1 MFSLNPPPSSSVR
14 DEMEAATVTVLFKP
28 SGSIRTRRKEKSQDP
43 APITGWEC
51 FQVVWRLPK
60 IFKFFYIFF
69 IFKRYTENREIRK
82 MMRLRSSSSLTSND
96 IGSFLS
102 LQIFLN
108 VNIRKWKNQSEKK

>member
-1 MFSLNPPPSSSVR
+1 MFSPNPPPSSSVR

-28 SGSIRTRRKEKSQDP
+28 SGPIRTRRKEESQDP
-43 APITGWEC
+43 SPITGWEC
-51 FQVVWRLPK
+51 FQV
-60 IFKFFYIFF
+60 YIFF

-108 VNIRKWKNQSEKK
+108 VNIRNWKNQ